1 MRLAMRRGDNP
12 TVWSSITWNG
22 TTYHSLSETRLEG
35 PLSGRLSINLL
46 EYSKESLAFTLD
58 RRGNIVLLA
67 IVGYLKTSVDGMPF
81 PEAIGIITTSL
92 FSLVSDRYHWSF
104 EMADDPI
111 FGPDPSYR
119 FVRASLN
126 RIHIDTALPFPY
138 NNGNLM
144 IYTGCLV
151 LRPEC
156 EIKASTLFFPKVS
169 NPYVVNPR
177 RSSIKRQ
184 ECTQMVTLLK
194 TTVDGYKEKN
204 AKLTEELKRY
214 KH

>member
-1 MRLAMRRGDNP
+1 MM
-12 TVWSSITWNG
+12 WSSITWNG
-22 TTYHSLSETRLEG
+22 TTYHSLSETRLEE
-35 PLSGRLSINLL
+35 PSDGRLSINLL
-46 EYSKESLAFTLD
+46 EYSKESLVLTLD
-58 RRGNIVLLA
+58 RKGNIVLLA
-67 IVGYLKTSVDGMPF
+67 IVGYLMTRVEGMPF
-81 PEAIGIITTSL
+81 PEAIGIITTTS
-92 FSLVSDRYHWSF
+92 FSLVSDKYYRCF
-104 EMADDPI
+104 VLANDPI

-126 RIHIDTALPFPY
+126 RIHIDTALPFPH

-177 RSSIKRQ
+177 RNSIKRH
-184 ECTQMVTLLK
+184 ECTQMVTLPK
-194 TTVDGYKEKN
+194 TTVDGDKETI
-204 AKLTEELKRY
+204 ARLTEELKRY